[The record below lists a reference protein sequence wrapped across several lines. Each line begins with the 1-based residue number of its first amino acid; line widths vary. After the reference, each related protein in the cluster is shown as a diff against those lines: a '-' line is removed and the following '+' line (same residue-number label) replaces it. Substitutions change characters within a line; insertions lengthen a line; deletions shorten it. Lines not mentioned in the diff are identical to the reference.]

1 MPSHSTM
8 VDGSWMKGCPTWEN
22 AVVSERLSRV
32 RVDVILFMIV
42 LFIIG
47 KFRSSGVQTI
57 VMFLKSARSAAE
69 VLSELL

>member
-1 MPSHSTM
+1 M
-8 VDGSWMKGCPTWEN
+8 
-22 AVVSERLSRV
+22 VSERLSRV